1 MEVNLTKETKLRDAI
16 LLHKQVSELLAD
28 YFAAASHVLNMS
40 LPRTYVTDK
49 RFPGRLIVKFS
60 YATMRQFAT
69 IRRNAREACLAAY
82 GFDIVLEQKRQA
94 KTFVVSVED
103 NTDEIQRMINILD
116 EHFENKEAV

>member
-40 LPRTYVTDK
+40 LPRTYVIDE

-60 YATMRQFAT
+60 YATMRQLAT

-94 KTFVVSVED
+94 NTFVVSVED
-103 NTDEIQRMINILD
+103 NADEIQRMMNILD